1 MAAFKQT
8 CLTIG
13 FITEILP
20 AILMDNVGWVVLL
33 AFIGGILVY
42 FSRDQPFPE
51 ISKKHGLILLSI
63 AGMLWISA
71 ASPRQY
77 DEARVAATI
86 VTIVGG
92 IQMLIGAWHIAITN
106 RDVIVGPLAGVLLC
120 AGTGALFAEDWAL
133 SSSAEQGTAFI
144 TLSVLILL
152 EVYIFFKGMIVGTTA
167 RMWSA
172 AGLRQVERGLLSGTR
187 GAIGYFERAWDFE
200 EEYINAMSHL
210 ALTKIHSHLG
220 NNELASEHHE
230 KLQRLG
236 GEESMDSAWI
246 DALETSLSRL
256 KGAKSEE

>member
-1 MAAFKQT
+1 
-8 CLTIG
+8 LTIG
-13 FITEILP
+13 FITELLP
-20 AILMDNVGWVVLL
+20 AVIVDNVGWVVLL
-33 AFIGGILVY
+33 AFIGGVLVY

-51 ISKKHGLILLSI
+51 ISRKHGLILLSI
-63 AGMLWISA
+63 AGLLWISA
-71 ASPRQY
+71 ASPRQF
-77 DEARVAATI
+77 DQARVAATI
-86 VTIVGG
+86 VTIAGG
-92 IQMLIGAWHIAITN
+92 FQMLIGAWHIAITN

-120 AGTGALFAEDWAL
+120 VGTGALFAEDWAF
-133 SSSAEQGTAFI
+133 SSTTEQGTAFV
-144 TLSVLILL
+144 TLSILILL
-152 EVYIFFKGMIVGTTA
+152 EVYLFFKGMIVGTTA

-172 AGLRQVERGLLSGTR
+172 AGLRQVERGLLSGKR
-187 GAIGYFERAWDFE
+187 GAIGNFERAWDFE

-256 KGAKSEE
+256 KGMKSEE

>member
-1 MAAFKQT
+1 
-8 CLTIG
+8 LTIG
-13 FITEILP
+13 FITKILP
-20 AILMDNVGWVVLL
+20 AVLVENVVWVALL

-51 ISKKHGLILLSI
+51 ISRKHGLILLSI

-71 ASPRQY
+71 ASPRQF

-133 SSSAEQGTAFI
+133 SSNAEQGTAFI
-144 TLSVLILL
+144 TLSILILL
-152 EVYIFFKGMIVGTTA
+152 EVYLFFKGMIVGTTA

-172 AGLRQVERGLLSGTR
+172 AGLRQVDRGLLSGTR

-210 ALTKIHSHLG
+210 ALTKIHDHLG
-220 NNELASEHHE
+220 NNKQAEEHHE
-230 KLQRLG
+230 RLQRLG

-246 DALETSLSRL
+246 AVLEASLSRL
-256 KGAKSEE
+256 KGTKSEE

>member
-152 EVYIFFKGMIVGTTA
+152 EVYLFFKGMIVGTTA

-187 GAIGYFERAWDFE
+187 GAVGYFERAWDFE